1 MFWIKQI
8 SKAIIIWILLIMVYF
23 ALNLW
28 LDLRNTGIS
37 NVFGVK
43 IITSHSAGYSI
54 VMKSVVPN
62 WIISMFCFVIAYIG
76 VGWFTKQKIIRGYHK

>member
-28 LDLRNTGIS
+28 LDLSNTGIS
-37 NVFGVK
+37 NFFGVK
-43 IITSHSAGYSI
+43 IITSHSAGHSI
-54 VMKSVVPN
+54 VMKSIFPN

-76 VGWFTKQKIIRGYHK
+76 VGWFIKQKIIRGYHK

>member
-28 LDLRNTGIS
+28 LYLSNTGIS
-37 NVFGVK
+37 NFFGVK
-43 IITSHSAGYSI
+43 IITSHSAGYAI
-54 VMKSVVPN
+54 VMKSIFPN
-62 WIISMFCFVIAYIG
+62 WIISVFCFVIAYIG

>member
-28 LDLRNTGIS
+28 LDLSNTGIS
-37 NVFGVK
+37 NFFGVK
-43 IITSHSAGYSI
+43 IITIHSAGYSI
-54 VMKSVVPN
+54 VMKSIFPN
-62 WIISMFCFVIAYIG
+62 WIISMFCFMIAYIG
-76 VGWFTKQKIIRGYHK
+76 VGWFTKQKMIRGYHK

>member
-28 LDLRNTGIS
+28 LDLSNTGIS
-37 NVFGVK
+37 NFFGVK

-54 VMKSVVPN
+54 VMKSIFPN

-76 VGWFTKQKIIRGYHK
+76 VGWFIKQKIIRGYHK

>member
-28 LDLRNTGIS
+28 LDLSNMGIS

-54 VMKSVVPN
+54 VMKFIFPN

-76 VGWFTKQKIIRGYHK
+76 VGWFIKQKIIRGYHK